1 MITYS
6 DFTIDFPE
14 FTDATKY
21 PQARVERAIARA
33 STQVDNE
40 LGLAPELIANL
51 TAHLLSISTPGTVGG
66 AGTGA
71 ISSLSVSGE
80 YTVSYAGE
88 TQATGTNPL
97 NATPYGREFQR
108 LLGSISFTPVVV

>member
-14 FTDATKY
+14 FADAAKY
-21 PQARVERAIARA
+21 SQVRVERAIARA

-40 LGLAPELIANL
+40 IGTAPELIGYLA
-51 TAHLLSISTPGTVGG
+51 AHILAISSPGTVGG

-80 YTVSYAGE
+80 YSVTYAGE
-88 TQATGTNPL
+88 TQGTGNNPL

-108 LLGSISFTPVVV
+108 LLASLSFTPVIV

>member
-6 DFTIDFPE
+6 EFVIDFPE
-14 FTDATKY
+14 FADTTKY

-40 LGLAPELIANL
+40 LGLASELIGQL
-51 TAHLLSISTPGTVGG
+51 TAHLLAIGTPGTIGG

-80 YTVSYAGE
+80 YSVTYAGE
-88 TQATGTNPL
+88 TQATGSNPL
-97 NATPYGREFQR
+97 NATPYGREFLR